1 MLNMYYITH
10 KDICACILQT
20 YYIYIYILIVKNKKF
35 CMIVYKGHLLTG
47 TGSWVSNVYLQATVL
62 FSSF

>member
-1 MLNMYYITH
+1 MHIA
-10 KDICACILQT
+10 DIL
-20 YYIYIYILIVKNKKF
+20 YIYILIVKNKKF